1 MFEHRMPLTLM
12 RRCHVRLKH
21 EVELAKALNADKLNK
36 LQVARTRERNF
47 LIEAAG
53 MQKRGGDR
61 SADDEDDEDT
71 PRRPRRHAD
80 KIKVVEKKVVDPAVL
95 HNEVQTRA
103 LQSEDFSRILKR
115 KQADLAL
122 LETDLEPLLRA
133 EGIAVVKQKKEVVV
147 VGAEDDGAATKKAKP
162 GSATDATTKRP
173 TKETLPDATT
183 KRPTKALPPDATT
196 KRPIKA

>member
-1 MFEHRMPLTLM
+1 
-12 RRCHVRLKH
+12 
-21 EVELAKALNADKLNK
+21 
-36 LQVARTRERNF
+36 

-80 KIKVVEKKVVDPAVL
+80 KIKVVEKKMVDPAVL

-103 LQSEDFSRILKR
+103 LQCEDFSRILKR

-147 VGAEDDGAATKKAKP
+147 VEDDGAATKKAKP

-173 TKETLPDATT
+173 TKAGDATDATSKRPTKEPLPDATT